1 MCGRNSLF
9 VDQADL
15 EARFDAE
22 VVTDGGYTPR
32 YNIAPGDD
40 LHIITNESPDEID
53 SYHWGLIPFWA
64 DEPQEGIINA
74 RAETVWE
81 KPSFEPAVHQVG
93 TDETTGEASN
103 RNDDGWGPRDGG
115 RCLVP
120 ADGFYE
126 WGDTGAGRG
135 PHRVEVRE
143 GALFAMAGLWTRWT
157 PANRQAGLTEFDGA
171 AAGPAPR
178 YTFTILTTAANAT
191 LEPLHDRMPVILAQ
205 GDERRWLT
213 ADRET
218 ATPLLEPFAG
228 EMRSFP
234 VSDAVN
240 DPANDVPAVAKPLEG

>member
-1 MCGRNSLF
+1 MCGRYSLF
-9 VDQADL
+9 APQNDV
-15 EARFDAE
+15 EARFGASF
-22 VVTDGGYTPR
+22 VNGYQPR
-32 YNIAPGDD
+32 YNAAPSQS
-40 LHIITNESPDEID
+40 LSVIPDAAPDTIREAA
-53 SYHWGLIPFWA
+53 WGLVPTWA
-64 DEPQEGIINA
+64 DERSDGGHINA

-81 KPSFEPAVHQVG
+81 TPSFEAAVRQIEDG
-93 TDETTGEASN
+93 ETA
-103 RNDDGWGPRDGG
+103 DGVSKHGDTRWGPRDAG

-135 PHRVEVRE
+135 PHRVEVDE

-157 PANRQAGLTEFDGA
+157 PANRQAGLAEFNGA
-171 AAGPAPR
+171 AAGPTPQ
-178 YTFTILTTAANAT
+178 YTFTILTTTANPS

-205 GDERRWLT
+205 DDERRWLT

-218 ATPLLEPFAG
+218 ATLLLEPFAG
-228 EMRSFP
+228 PMRSFP